1 MSQDGQLNDWFKSMS
16 TVSARTRY
24 LAGDLAYRGEQMQ
37 TRLNALT
44 AATKYLADGGRLA
57 RDGAGEPMPG
67 LGPGKDSGGG
77 TRATMEAAA
86 AGLGWVIQGG
96 VAQGRA
102 RVEPRPRQPPPR
114 EVLEPRPRLS
124 RYRRSSRADMEKE
137 QRVER
142 EGGKATPVQL
152 RPSVRALTLPAEGR
166 EPGRD
171 VQRKHLSQE
180 DYEKRDT
187 LPPPTTG
194 VTFGEGVGGRIFA
207 AIAACTRLSSSAS
220 RTRQHDEA
228 LDVERVGRRSH
239 REPRTVVPPRTRNV
253 GKSLALQGAAA
264 AASELAGR
272 RRRSSGECATADAS
286 GAALTL
292 QLPEGPESPYLGAH
306 SPQAPDEAKASQ
318 IGWLARATS
327 AAVQAVTGSGG
338 TAAGGSEEDEDDKGE
353 AEKRASGSGRE
364 AEGDV
369 DFTAERT
376 STRRRRSGKQRS

>member
-16 TVSARTRY
+16 TVNARTRC

-37 TRLNALT
+37 TRLNAL
-44 AATKYLADGGRLA
+44 AAAMKYLADGGRLT
-57 RDGAGEPMPG
+57 RDGAGDPMSG
-67 LGPGKDSGGG
+67 LARGKDIVGG
-77 TRATMEAAA
+77 TRATVEAAA
-86 AGLGWVIQGG
+86 AGLGRVIQGG

-114 EVLEPRPRLS
+114 EVVEPRPRLP
-124 RYRRSSRADMEKE
+124 RYRRSSRADMEKD
-137 QRVER
+137 QQVER
-142 EGGKATPVQL
+142 KGGKATPVQL
-152 RPSVRALTLPAEGR
+152 RPSVRALTLPGEGR
-166 EPGRD
+166 EAGRD

-228 LDVERVGRRSH
+228 LDVERVGRRAH
-239 REPRTVVPPRTRNV
+239 REPRTVVSPRTRNV
-253 GKSLALQGAAA
+253 GKSAALQGAAA
-264 AASELAGR
+264 AASEPAAR
-272 RRRSSGECATADAS
+272 SRRSSGEGATADAS

-292 QLPEGPESPYLGAH
+292 QLPEGPESSYLGPY
-306 SPQAPDEAKASQ
+306 SPQAPDEAKESQ

-327 AAVQAVTGSGG
+327 AAVSAVTGSGG
-338 TAAGGSEEDEDDKGE
+338 TAAAGSEEDEDDKGE
-353 AEKRASGSGRE
+353 AEKRASASGRE
-364 AEGDV
+364 ADGDV
-369 DFTAERT
+369 DFTAERAP
-376 STRRRRSGKQRS
+376 TRRRRSSRQRS